1 MRVIAQF
8 SVVLEVPEK
17 FEAVKYS
24 KTLELMRELS
34 NYIKEKGYDFK
45 GDDNILEYILDEY
58 GNILIECI

>member
-1 MRVIAQF
+1 MEVIAQF

-34 NYIKEKGYDFK
+34 AYIKEKGYDFK
-45 GDDNILEYILDEY
+45 GDDSILEYIFDEY
-58 GNILIECI
+58 GNMLVECI